1 MSTDTAFWNGLAEKY
16 AAQPVGNP
24 DAFER
29 KIAITKGLM
38 QPDHT
43 LMEIGCGTGSLA
55 LRLAPHAAR
64 IHALDVSD
72 TMVAIARGKAETAG
86 VDNVTFQVGP
96 FDEPFEAVE
105 PGSIDGFCAYSIL
118 HLLEDRDAALARA
131 FELLKPGGFLVASTV
146 CIGES
151 WVPFR
156 PLLAVMRWL
165 GKAPSVVAV
174 ISRKQLRA
182 EVEAAG
188 FVDVE
193 EPDVG
198 AKQIISF
205 LVAQKPA
212 G

>member
-1 MSTDTAFWNGLAEKY
+1 MTTDAAFWNGLAEKY

-29 KIAITKGLM
+29 KIAITTGLM

-55 LRLAPHAAR
+55 LRLAPHAAQ
-64 IHALDVSD
+64 IHGLDISD
-72 TMVAIARGKAETAG
+72 AMVGIARGKAEAAG
-86 VDNVTFQVGP
+86 VDNVTFHVGP
-96 FDEPFEAVE
+96 FDRSFEAVE
-105 PGSIDGFCAYSIL
+105 PGSVDGFCAYSIL
-118 HLLEDRDAALARA
+118 HLLDDREAALARA
-131 FELLKPGGFLVASTV
+131 FELLKPGGFFVASTV
-146 CIGES
+146 CLGES

-165 GKAPSVVAV
+165 GKAPRVVAL
-174 ISRKQLRA
+174 ISRAELRA
-182 EVEAAG
+182 EIEAAG

-198 AKQIISF
+198 AERSISF
-205 LVAQKPA
+205 LVARKP
-212 G
+212 GG